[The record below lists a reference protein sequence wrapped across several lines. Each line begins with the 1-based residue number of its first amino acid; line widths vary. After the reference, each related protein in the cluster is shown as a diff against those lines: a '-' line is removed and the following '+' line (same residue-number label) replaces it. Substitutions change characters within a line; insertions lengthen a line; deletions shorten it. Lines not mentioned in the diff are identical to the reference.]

1 MTLNDP
7 SPAPGAP
14 PEPDGAPPVTA
25 VLLDL
30 DGTITDSAP
39 IIVECF
45 RLALVDLGLEAPGPE
60 ELMALV
66 GPPLNEGFRLCAGLE
81 GEANARA
88 VARYREHYRT
98 RMHRAPVYDGVPGL
112 VRRLRADGVPLGLA
126 TSKREDLAVQIL
138 ARKGL
143 DGFFTVFSG
152 ADPSG
157 RRSAAKADVIRR
169 AVARLG
175 AAGADTGRVVHVGDR
190 VHDVVG
196 AHDAGAEC
204 VGALWGYADADEL
217 ADADWLAASPAEAA
231 RLLGS
236 LTRRRAGSADGGR
249 P

>member
-7 SPAPGAP
+7 SPAPGPP

-39 IIVECF
+39 VIVECF

-196 AHDAGAEC
+196 A
-204 VGALWGYADADEL
+204 LWGYADADEL
-217 ADADWLAASPAEAA
+217 ADADWLAAGPAEAA